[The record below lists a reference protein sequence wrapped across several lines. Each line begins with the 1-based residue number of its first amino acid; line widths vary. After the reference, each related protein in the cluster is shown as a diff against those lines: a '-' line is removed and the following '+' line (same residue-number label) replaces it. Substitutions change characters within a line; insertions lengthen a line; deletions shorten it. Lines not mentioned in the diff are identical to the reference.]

1 MGPCDSWVFAVNKQ
15 RPELWDRDFKNHTA
29 ALGLGLHLTFV
40 PYEFQTCLNVRL
52 FPPRPDVKSS
62 PSSIKAHP
70 SGLTLTPDLSGDR
83 FLSTLWE
90 DSIRRGVPEAGK
102 CCPVHPNSDA
112 ELSER
117 KMCPSCHSSSRGH
130 NSIQV

>member
-52 FPPRPDVKSS
+52 FPPRREIITELYQSS
-62 PSSIKAHP
+62 PLGINAHP
-70 SGLTLTPDLSGDR
+70 WSVRRQIFIDFVGGLD
-83 FLSTLWE
+83 
-90 DSIRRGVPEAGK
+90 
-102 CCPVHPNSDA
+102 
-112 ELSER
+112 
-117 KMCPSCHSSSRGH
+117 
-130 NSIQV
+130 